1 MNKVLNIFGSLLAI
15 AWATTSCQ
23 EEIESV
29 VPGASSSLTDKT
41 VTVEFG
47 APCSTKGTLEVDDT
61 PKTMTVAFYK
71 KSSGSLAVKSPMT
84 EGRRVTVSAANL
96 DEDCTVYVMGN
107 LSEYSAGDEVPW
119 PSNESGLADFGINPI
134 NADCPLIS
142 DEEWTLGIGKLDV
155 SGNRRAALKQIKLS
169 PGNNGRKI
177 KSIKLTGVPSKI
189 YPFGSVSS
197 GDETG
202 DAATVS
208 DINNY
213 SEGNEISL
221 YTPALSSSTKI
232 IVEATV
238 SNGDGTNQLETYTKS
253 LTESNLK
260 PGDINEFLNLRM
272 FLDGA
277 ANSEENITY
286 SATIEDTRRAR
297 FLNTPVI
304 YGDGLDYGNTIRVD
318 ATNGDTGWTYYLAWP
333 GSSNYE
339 ANAQIHVTQ
348 GNELVATKS
357 LSESAGKITD
367 LKPGVTYG
375 IRVQSK
381 GYFREAPKTI
391 NLEVRATPNNQ
402 YAQGVLIYSLPMKFV
417 APEVTITIPWAKA
430 MNSTAKFHDQA
441 IANQLSV
448 LEISSDD
455 PYGSPISTTWS
466 KTGVKFKIRPG
477 CSYEFE
483 GQGSQSYVNYYIDGN
498 DFYGCYTAKITADKM
513 SGARITYTDL
523 MGLGY
528 TKTEAS
534 YKQITVTSKY
544 TLTRSTDEPCHPFTA
559 SSNGE
564 TITIPWQS
572 TDFSSLLG
580 VGSGNQNIFL
590 SGVEIGSFVP
600 EFIQAQ
606 VRERDD
612 ETGSYKYIDATWS
625 LSGVTFKIRSGYS
638 YMLYGDLLAYHA
650 YNGLYT
656 LWGSNAIQNS
666 YISYKDL
673 KSKLSAK
680 SIKINATSA
689 EREYLYY

>member
-1 MNKVLNIFGSLLAI
+1 M
-15 AWATTSCQ
+15 
-23 EEIESV
+23 
-29 VPGASSSLTDKT
+29 
-41 VTVEFG
+41 
-47 APCSTKGTLEVDDT
+47 
-61 PKTMTVAFYK
+61 
-71 KSSGSLAVKSPMT
+71 
-84 EGRRVTVSAANL
+84 
-96 DEDCTVYVMGN
+96 
-107 LSEYSAGDEVPW
+107 
-119 PSNESGLADFGINPI
+119 
-134 NADCPLIS
+134 
-142 DEEWTLGIGKLDV
+142 
-155 SGNRRAALKQIKLS
+155 
-169 PGNNGRKI
+169 
-177 KSIKLTGVPSKI
+177 TGVPSKI
-189 YPFGSVSS
+189 YPFGSASS

-202 DAATVS
+202 DEATIS

-213 SEGNEISL
+213 SEGDIISL

-253 LTESNLK
+253 LTESELDPEDTDK
-260 PGDINEFLNLRM
+260 PLNLGID
-272 FLDGA
+272 LLGA
-277 ANSEENITY
+277 ADSENNITY
-286 SATIEDTRRAR
+286 SATREDTRRAK

-304 YGDGLDYGNTIRVD
+304 YGDGLDYGNTIKVD

-333 GSSNYE
+333 GSSNYV
-339 ANAQIHVTQ
+339 ANAQIRVLQ
-348 GNELVATKS
+348 GNVTVATKS
-357 LSESAGKITD
+357 LSESAGTIGG
-367 LKPGVTYG
+367 LEPGVQYG
-375 IRVQSK
+375 IQIQSK
-381 GYFREAPKTI
+381 GYFSEAPKTI

-430 MNSTAKFHDQA
+430 MTSTATFHNPT
-441 IANQLSV
+441 ITNQLSV

-483 GQGSQSYVNYYIDGN
+483 GQGSQSHVNYYINGD
-498 DFYGCYTAKITADKM
+498 DFYGCYQARITADKM
-513 SGARITYTDL
+513 SGARITYTNL
-523 MGLGY
+523 MNLGY
-528 TKTEAS
+528 TKTGAT
-534 YKQITVTSKY
+534 YNQITVTSNY
-544 TLTRSTDEPCHPFTA
+544 TLTRSADEPCVPFTA

-590 SGVEIGSFVP
+590 SGAEIGSFVP
-600 EFIQAQ
+600 KYIQAL

-612 ETGSYKYIDATWS
+612 ETGSYKYIYATWS
-625 LSGVTFKIRSGYS
+625 MSGVTFQIRPGYS
-638 YMLYGDLLAYHA
+638 YMLYGDPLAYHA

-656 LWGSNAIQNS
+656 LWGNNAIQSS

-680 SIKINATSA
+680 SIKINVTSA
-689 EREYLYY
+689 EREYLYYSK